1 MGGVVALLPFRNTV
15 AVLEVNGG
23 ALCVILEHSV
33 EALPRPSGR
42 FLQTAGLDYTADIT
56 RPAGRRI
63 VAASVSGNALDP
75 ARRYRVAVPDFLAR
89 GGDGYVLLTEAPS
102 LVSSEDGP
110 GLIEIVVAA
119 LEGGASP

>member
-1 MGGVVALLPFRNTV
+1 MGDVVALLPFRNTV

-42 FLQTAGLDYTADIT
+42 FDVT
-56 RPAGRRI
+56 RPAGSRI
-63 VAASVSGNALDP
+63 LAASVGGNALDP

-89 GGDGYVLLTEAPS
+89 GGNGYVLLTEAPN
-102 LVSSEDGP
+102 LASSEDGP
-110 GLIEIVVAA
+110 GLIEIVVDA
-119 LEGGASP
+119 LERGVSP